1 MLRVTS
7 SKLILFIKKH
17 SMCAT
22 CLLDNC
28 LAWSDWENWFCT
40 NCTWAFRSYKNPFER
55 TLHVMLSHFI
65 LFIIHSWIETPS
77 PRISGLSNGSFN
89 PKDARDAILTVGHWS
104 WVVVWL
110 WWGWVQPGRPARPQV
125 PDHIT
130 AAGRPPPRQTQNPDI
145 KICTLKRYKQHFST
159 GVMNRL
165 NCQKVGRR
173 NISFFIQ
180 IYIPDL
186 LKPYYFWPT
195 PLKSGF

>member
-1 MLRVTS
+1 
-7 SKLILFIKKH
+7 
-17 SMCAT
+17 
-22 CLLDNC
+22 
-28 LAWSDWENWFCT
+28 
-40 NCTWAFRSYKNPFER
+40 
-55 TLHVMLSHFI
+55 MLSHFI

-180 IYIPDL
+180 IYIPDPDRTGWKSDFQNFSAPYVVGCL
-186 LKPYYFWPT
+186 SRGIDGISSKQLTDLKFIKPVRR
-195 PLKSGF
+195 